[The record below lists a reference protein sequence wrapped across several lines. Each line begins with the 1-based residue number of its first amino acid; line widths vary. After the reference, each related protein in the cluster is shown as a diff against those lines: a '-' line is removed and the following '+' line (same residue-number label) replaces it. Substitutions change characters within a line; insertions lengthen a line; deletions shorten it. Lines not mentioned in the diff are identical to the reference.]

1 MPPMTQIVC
10 APAEIVPAPVVLPV
24 AAVAP
29 PGRHTHAAAA
39 LANLDL
45 ARVDLGAALR
55 RAEELTQ
62 ALAEAIGSLDRYRHH
77 AGCAVPAGASPTMN
91 RTQKRGAR

>member
-1 MPPMTQIVC
+1 MQQIVC
-10 APAEIVPAPVVLPV
+10 APADIVPAPVVLPV
-24 AAVAP
+24 TPRGAV
-29 PGRHTHAAAA
+29 GHHTHTTTA
-39 LANLDL
+39 LASLDL
-45 ARVDLGAALR
+45 MRVDLGAAMR

-77 AGCAVPAGASPTMN
+77 AGCAVPSPSA